1 MASCPADR
9 YGTAEALAADIERY
23 LADQPVSV
31 LGDTRGEAV
40 LRWTRRHRGAAMTGL
55 MALVSLTLLAIVS
68 ALALWRSS
76 QAAHQARQASLHTA
90 ATFASKMLGQE
101 VESRWLVLELAA
113 SDPALL
119 QLLRRWE
126 EAANK
131 TSGASPLHREMDAWL
146 AVQRRRC
153 DAAHPAFSWVVN
165 DRRGIQVGR
174 QALDGKAFHGES
186 FAHRTYFH
194 GGQRELSTE
203 QLRSARPIER
213 PNLSPVFE
221 NKSLADES
229 TQQHR
234 LTVTCTVPIRDGDQ
248 VVGVLGMS
256 IEIAAFE
263 ALRLDSDQ
271 QRTALLIDARPD
283 WKGDRGIVLFHGRQA
298 ARGRS
303 ARQVPNE
310 RWPVIDSADLAE
322 MLNPQTSGRV
332 RSGVLPRFRDP
343 QRGPW
348 EATAAGFAP
357 VWVRP
362 DRQQSEFSGWLV
374 LVCEAER

>member
-1 MASCPADR
+1 
-9 YGTAEALAADIERY
+9 
-23 LADQPVSV
+23 
-31 LGDTRGEAV
+31 
-40 LRWTRRHRGAAMTGL
+40 
-55 MALVSLTLLAIVS
+55 
-68 ALALWRSS
+68 
-76 QAAHQARQASLHTA
+76 
-90 ATFASKMLGQE
+90 
-101 VESRWLVLELAA
+101 
-113 SDPALL
+113 
-119 QLLRRWE
+119 
-126 EAANK
+126 
-131 TSGASPLHREMDAWL
+131 
-146 AVQRRRC
+146 
-153 DAAHPAFSWVVN
+153 
-165 DRRGIQVGR
+165 
-174 QALDGKAFHGES
+174 
-186 FAHRTYFH
+186 
-194 GGQRELSTE
+194 
-203 QLRSARPIER
+203 
-213 PNLSPVFE
+213 
-221 NKSLADES
+221 
-229 TQQHR
+229 
-234 LTVTCTVPIRDGDQ
+234 VPIRDGDQ